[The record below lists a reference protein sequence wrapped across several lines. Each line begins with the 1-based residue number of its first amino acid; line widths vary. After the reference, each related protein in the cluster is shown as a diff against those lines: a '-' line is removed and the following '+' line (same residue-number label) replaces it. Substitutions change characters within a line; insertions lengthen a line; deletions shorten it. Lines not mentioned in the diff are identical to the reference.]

1 MIVKSAEFVTSVANK
16 NYYKSDLNEVAFVGR
31 SNVGKSSLI
40 NFIVNRKHL
49 AKTSS
54 MPGKTSLI
62 NYFLVNNSFLL
73 VDLPGYG
80 YAEVSK
86 REKSNWA
93 EFLEEYLKTSKNL
106 KCVYLLLDIRRTPT
120 QQDEQMLKFLYFNRI
135 STKVVITKTDTL
147 SKAQVSNQLQ
157 IICSKLAITKNDI
170 ILTSSQDKK
179 GHKELL
185 DSIESFVCEKSYI
198 RWIKNLKILR
208 RIAIK
213 RKFWFDGWD

>member
-1 MIVKSAEFVTSVANK
+1 MVIKSAEFVTSVADT
-16 NYYKSDLNEVAFVGR
+16 NYYQSDLNEVAFVGR

-40 NFIVNRKHL
+40 NFIVNRKKL

-62 NYFLVNNSFLL
+62 NYFLVNKSFLL

-86 REKSNWA
+86 GQKTNWA

-120 QQDEQMLKFLYFNRI
+120 AQDEQMLKFLYFNRI
-135 STKVVITKTDTL
+135 STKVVVTKIDTL

-157 IICSKLAITKNDI
+157 IICSKLGITRKDI
-170 ILTSSQDKK
+170 IVTSSQDRE
-179 GHKELL
+179 GHKDLL
-185 DSIESFVCEKSYI
+185 DSIEQFVTQE
-198 RWIKNLKILR
+198 
-208 RIAIK
+208 
-213 RKFWFDGWD
+213 

>member
-1 MIVKSAEFVTSVANK
+1 MVIKSAEFVTSVADK
-16 NYYKSDLNEVAFVGR
+16 NYYKSNFNEVAFVGR

-40 NFIVNRKHL
+40 NFIVGRKKL

-62 NYFLVNNSFLL
+62 NYFLVNKQFLL

-86 REKSNWA
+86 NQKTNWGD
-93 EFLEEYLKTSKNL
+93 FLEEYLKTSEKL

-120 QQDEQMLKFLYFNRI
+120 NQDEQMLNFLYFNRI
-135 STKVVITKTDTL
+135 STKVVVTKIDTL

-157 IICSKLAITKNDI
+157 IICSKLGITRKDI
-170 ILTSSQDKK
+170 IVTSSQDKE

-185 DSIESFVCEKSYI
+185 DSIEQFVSQE
-198 RWIKNLKILR
+198 
-208 RIAIK
+208 
-213 RKFWFDGWD
+213 

>member
-1 MIVKSAEFVTSVANK
+1 MIVKSADFVTSVADTNF
-16 NYYKSDLNEVAFVGR
+16 YKSDLSEVAFVGR

-40 NFIVNRKHL
+40 NFIANRKKL

-54 MPGKTSLI
+54 MPGKTKLI
-62 NYFLVNNSFLL
+62 NYFLINKSFLL

-86 REKSNWA
+86 KEKSNWA
-93 EFLEEYLKTSKNL
+93 DFLEEYLKSSPNL

-120 QQDEQMLKFLYFNRI
+120 NQDEQMLKFLYFNRI
-135 STKVVITKTDTL
+135 STKVVVTKTDTL

-157 IICSKLAITKNDI
+157 IICAKLGITRNDI
-170 ILTSSQDKK
+170 IITSSQDRQ

-185 DSIESFVCEKSYI
+185 DSIESFVSI
-198 RWIKNLKILR
+198 N
-208 RIAIK
+208 
-213 RKFWFDGWD
+213 

>member
-1 MIVKSAEFVTSVANK
+1 MVIKSAEFVTSVANK

-40 NFIVNRKHL
+40 NFIANRKHL

-62 NYFLVNNSFLL
+62 NYFLVNKDFLL

-86 REKSNWA
+86 KEKSNWA
-93 EFLEEYLKTSKNL
+93 DFLEEYLKTSQNL

-120 QQDEQMLKFLYFNRI
+120 LQDEQMLKFLYYNRI

-147 SKAQVSNQLQ
+147 SKAKVSNQLQ
-157 IICSKLAITKNDI
+157 IICSKLAITKNDV

-179 GHKELL
+179 GLKELL
-185 DSIESFVCEKSYI
+185 DSIESFVY
-198 RWIKNLKILR
+198 NN
-208 RIAIK
+208 
-213 RKFWFDGWD
+213 

>member
-1 MIVKSAEFVTSVANK
+1 MVIKSAEFVTSVADK

-40 NFIVNRKHL
+40 NFIVGRKKL

-62 NYFLVNNSFLL
+62 NYFLVNKQFLL

-86 REKSNWA
+86 DQKTNWGD
-93 EFLEEYLKTSKNL
+93 FLEEYLKTSENL

-120 QQDEQMLKFLYFNRI
+120 NQDEQMLNFLYFNRI
-135 STKVVITKTDTL
+135 STKVVVTKIDTL

-157 IICSKLAITKNDI
+157 IICSKLGITKKDI
-170 ILTSSQDKK
+170 IVTSSQDKE

-185 DSIESFVCEKSYI
+185 DSIEQFI
-198 RWIKNLKILR
+198 TQ
-208 RIAIK
+208 
-213 RKFWFDGWD
+213 

>member
-1 MIVKSAEFVTSVANK
+1 MVIKSAEFVTSVANK

-62 NYFLVNNSFLL
+62 NYFLVNKNFLL

-93 EFLEEYLKTSKNL
+93 DFLEEYLKTSQNL

-120 QQDEQMLKFLYFNRI
+120 QQDEQMLKFLYYNRI
-135 STKVVITKTDTL
+135 STKVVVTKTDTL

-170 ILTSSQDKK
+170 ILTSSQDKQ

-185 DSIESFVCEKSYI
+185 DSIEGFVY
-198 RWIKNLKILR
+198 NN
-208 RIAIK
+208 
-213 RKFWFDGWD
+213 